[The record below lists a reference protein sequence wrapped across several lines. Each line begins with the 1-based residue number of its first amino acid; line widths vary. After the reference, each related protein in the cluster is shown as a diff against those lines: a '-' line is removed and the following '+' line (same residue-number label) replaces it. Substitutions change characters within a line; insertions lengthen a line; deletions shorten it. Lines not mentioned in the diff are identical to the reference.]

1 MAQLDAITQTVPN
14 IPDDAVLNGKDDSE
28 NLEVSRWG
36 TPKLM
41 ILK

>member
-14 IPDDAVLNGKDDSE
+14 IPDDAVPNGKDDSE
-28 NLEVSRWG
+28 NVEVSRWEHQ
-36 TPKLM
+36 KLM